1 MNSASISLI
10 WQQHIINAT
19 QPCLYDFFFCLLWV
33 GIMIVV
39 CDMYCMFPEK
49 NSRLYKVYNQGVS
62 GITETVFSN
71 INKFWSDFV
80 LC

>member
-1 MNSASISLI
+1 M
-10 WQQHIINAT
+10 II
-19 QPCLYDFFFCLLWV
+19 
-33 GIMIVV
+33 V

-49 NSRLYKVYNQGVS
+49 NSRLYKIYNQAVS